1 MWHLVHSFG
10 QRPIYSGY
18 LLTFPLVF
26 ALVLPS
32 VTKTVLLLCK
42 HVQLCG
48 QKWRIVRGEGT
59 LTAQQKF
66 HTNQQNTELT
76 MLNKTQHTHK
86 EQKPEQI
93 ILISFVRRWLCGKCR
108 SWLATLKCAPFQKT
122 LVCQF
127 FSEAELVMRV
137 HHQWRL
143 YNWCN
148 KVQVT
153 FTPCF
158 RFCPSIPL

>member
-1 MWHLVHSFG
+1 MKMWYFSLLNMLHCLVWLDSPLVLLRNSSSGKILVISDLVTDVTYLVHSFG

-86 EQKPEQI
+86 EQKPE
-93 ILISFVRRWLCGKCR
+93 
-108 SWLATLKCAPFQKT
+108 
-122 LVCQF
+122 
-127 FSEAELVMRV
+127 
-137 HHQWRL
+137 
-143 YNWCN
+143 
-148 KVQVT
+148 
-153 FTPCF
+153 
-158 RFCPSIPL
+158 